1 MSSYERVE
9 LKHLPPSFF
18 LNNRQNFIKNLKEH
32 IISLPENS
40 YLFLMGGKDLYRYD
54 NDDEIHYFLQESN
67 FYYLTG
73 VLEANYYATINL
85 SDATFSLYIPQ
96 PTEVEKIFIH
106 WETLEQIAEKYQ
118 CRTFYLTQL
127 PLEINRLNPNKLYV
141 LNGTNSDSG
150 NKVLTCDY
158 VFPAPYDKFN
168 EVIDHDE
175 LIYEI
180 LADTRTRKSTEEIE
194 LLKYINKATVQAH
207 IHTMKT
213 IYKKI
218 VTEEKEIIER
228 DVENYFFGSIRS
240 ILYSRNHPY
249 DHICGCGVDGATL
262 HYIDNDK
269 KLESGKLILMDM
281 GGLAAGYVSD
291 VTSTVPVNGKFSDRQ
306 KEIYD
311 IVLEAN
317 QEVMKNA
324 KPGVS
329 WTDMHL
335 LAEKCI
341 LTRLQEKKF
350 LNQDE
355 TVENMLK
362 DRVCYYFMP
371 HGLGHLIGL
380 DVHDA
385 GGYLSF
391 TPERSKEKGLDCL
404 RTARILEK
412 GMILSDEPGIYFIP
426 YLLEQGFKDEKV
438 SKYFIQD
445 KIKDYYDFGGVRIE
459 DDILI
464 TDEGCVNLTEGLPRT
479 TDEIESCM
487 AKEEEIKKK

>member
-18 LNNRQNFIKNLKEH
+18 LKNRQNFIKNLKERLVS
-32 IISLPENS
+32 IPENS

-54 NDDEIHYFLQESN
+54 NDDELHYFIQESN

-73 VLEANYYATINL
+73 VLESNLYATINL
-85 SDATFSLYIPQ
+85 TDATFSLYIPQ
-96 PTEVEKIFIH
+96 PTEREKIFLH
-106 WETLEQIAEKYQ
+106 WETLEQIAEKYK
-118 CRTFYLTQL
+118 CNAFDFTQL
-127 PLEINRLNPNKLYV
+127 PLEIKRLNPNKLYV

-158 VFPAPYDKFN
+158 VFPAPYDKYN

-180 LADTRTRKSTEEIE
+180 LADTRTRKTNEEIE
-194 LLKYINKATVQAH
+194 LLKYINKATIEGH
-207 IHTMKT
+207 IEAM
-213 IYKKI
+213 KKI
-218 VTEEKEIIER
+218 YQNITAGKTIIER
-228 DVENYFFGSIRS
+228 DVENYFFSYIRS
-240 ILYSRNHPY
+240 KLYSRNHPY
-249 DHICGCGVDGATL
+249 EHICGCGVDGATL
-262 HYIDNDK
+262 HYINNDK
-269 KLESGKLILMDM
+269 KLESGQLILMDM
-281 GGLAAGYVSD
+281 GGMAAGYVSD
-291 VTSTVPVNGKFSDRQ
+291 VTSTVPVNGTFTQEQAD
-306 KEIYD
+306 IYN

-317 QEVMKNA
+317 KEVQKNA

-335 LAEKCI
+335 LAEKVI
-341 LTRLQEKKF
+341 LTGLQKLGF
-350 LNQDE
+350 LNGTA
-355 TVENMLK
+355 TVQEML
-362 DRVCYYFMP
+362 DNRVCYYFMP
-371 HGLGHLIGL
+371 HGLGHLMGI

-404 RTARILEK
+404 RTARVLEK
-412 GMILSDEPGIYFIP
+412 DMVLSDEPGIYFIP

-438 SKYFIQD
+438 SKYFVQD
-445 KIKDYYDFGGVRIE
+445 KIKQYYKFGGVRIE

-464 TDEGCVNLTEGLPRT
+464 TEDGCVNLTEGLPRT
-479 TDEIESCM
+479 V
-487 AKEEEIKKK
+487 EEIQNTMKS

>member
-1 MSSYERVE
+1 MSSYDKIE

-18 LNNRQNFIKNLKEH
+18 LVNRQNFIKNLKEH
-32 IISLPENS
+32 IVSLPENS

-54 NDDEIHYFLQESN
+54 NDDELHYFLQESN

-85 SDATFSLYIPQ
+85 TDASFSLYIPQ
-96 PTEVEKIFIH
+96 PTEREKIFLH
-106 WETLEQIAEKYQ
+106 WETLEQIAEKYK
-118 CRTFYLTQL
+118 CSTFDLTQL
-127 PLEINRLNPNKLYV
+127 PLEINRLNPKKLYV

-158 VFPAPYDKFN
+158 VFPAPYEKFN
-168 EVIDHDE
+168 EIIDHDG

-180 LADTRTRKSTEEIE
+180 LADTRTRKTTEEIN
-194 LLKYINKATVQAH
+194 LLKYINKATVEAH
-207 IHTMKT
+207 IDTMKK

-218 VTEEKEIIER
+218 SAQQPIIER
-228 DVENYFFGSIRS
+228 DVENYFFSYIRS
-240 ILYSRNHPY
+240 KLYSRNHPY
-249 DHICGCGVDGATL
+249 EHICGCGVDGATL
-262 HYIDNDK
+262 HYLNNDQ
-269 KLESGKLILMDM
+269 KLESGQLILMDM
-281 GGLAAGYVSD
+281 GGMAAGYVSD
-291 VTSTVPVNGKFSDRQ
+291 VTSTVPVNGTFTQEQAD
-306 KEIYD
+306 IYN

-317 QEVMKNA
+317 KEVQKNA

-335 LAEKCI
+335 LAEKVI
-341 LTRLQEKKF
+341 LTGLQKLGL
-350 LNQDE
+350 LNSTA
-355 TVENMLK
+355 TVQEML
-362 DRVCYYFMP
+362 DNRVCYYFMP
-371 HGLGHLIGL
+371 HGLGHLMGI

-404 RTARILEK
+404 RTARVLEK
-412 GMILSDEPGIYFIP
+412 DMVLSDEPGIYFIP

-438 SKYFIQD
+438 SKYFVQD
-445 KIKDYYDFGGVRIE
+445 KIKQYYKFGGVRIE

-464 TDEGCVNLTEGLPRT
+464 TEDGCVNLTEGLPRT
-479 TDEIESCM
+479 V
-487 AKEEEIKKK
+487 EEIQNTMKS

>member
-1 MSSYERVE
+1 MSTYERVE
-9 LKHLPPSFF
+9 LDGLPPSFF
-18 LNNRQNFIKNLKEH
+18 LQNRQKFIKNLKEH
-32 IISLPENS
+32 IVSFPENS
-40 YLFLMGGKDLYRYD
+40 YLFLMGGKTLYRYD
-54 NDDEIHYFLQESN
+54 NDDELHYFVQESN

-96 PTEVEKIFIH
+96 PSEREKIFLH
-106 WETLEQIAEKYQ
+106 WETLEQIAEKYK
-118 CRTFYLTQL
+118 CNTFDLTQL

-150 NKVLTCDY
+150 RKVLTCDY

-168 EVIDHDE
+168 EIIDHDE

-180 LADTRTRKSTEEIE
+180 LADTRTGKSKEEID
-194 LLKYINKATVQAH
+194 LIKYINKATVEAH

-213 IYKKI
+213 IYQKV
-218 VTEEKEIIER
+218 VTEKKDIKER
-228 DVENYFFGSIRS
+228 DVENYFYGCIRS
-240 ILYSRNHPY
+240 KLYCRNHPY
-249 DHICGCGVDGATL
+249 EHICGCGVDGSVL
-262 HYIDNDK
+262 HYINNDQ

-281 GGLAAGYVSD
+281 GGLAGGYVSD
-291 VTSTVPVNGKFSDRQ
+291 VTSTVPVNGTFTDLQ

-317 QEVMKNA
+317 QEVQKNA

-335 LAEKCI
+335 LAEKVI
-341 LTRLQEKKF
+341 ITRLKEKGF
-350 LNQDE
+350 LNQYSVDD
-355 TVENMLK
+355 MLK
-362 DRVCYYFMP
+362 DRVGYYFMP
-371 HGLGHLIGL
+371 HGVGHLLGI

-391 TPERSKEKGLDCL
+391 TPEKSKEKGLDCL

-412 GMILSDEPGIYFIP
+412 DMILSVEPGIYFIP

-438 SKYFIQD
+438 SKYFVQN
-445 KIKDYYDFGGVRIE
+445 KLKLYYDFGGVRIE
-459 DDILI
+459 DNILI
-464 TDEGCVNLTEGLPRT
+464 TEDGCVNLTQGLQRT
-479 TDEIESCM
+479 TAGIENCM
-487 AKEEEIKKK
+487 KTPEIK